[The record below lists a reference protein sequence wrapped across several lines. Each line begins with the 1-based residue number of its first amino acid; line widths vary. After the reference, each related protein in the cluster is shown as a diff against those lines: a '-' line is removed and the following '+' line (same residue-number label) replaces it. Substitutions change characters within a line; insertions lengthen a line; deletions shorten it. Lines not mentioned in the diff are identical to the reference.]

1 MGTARISSEINIGLF
16 SETIKCKQSSLSFCS
31 KFAIPLENN
40 QMLGLGID

>member
-1 MGTARISSEINIGLF
+1 MVTERISSEIGLF

-40 QMLGLGID
+40 QMLELGID